1 MSRPNSENPASA
13 FDDTLEDI
21 LELLEEDSQHF
32 IYLTGAAGTGKTTLI
47 ERVKDECLLKKMV
60 VAPTG
65 VAALNIGGS
74 TINSAFRIGF
84 DTFPVIQESKDP
96 RFKKLLKNLELLIID
111 EISMVRAP
119 MLDAISETLQIHRN
133 SSKPF
138 GGIHVLAC
146 GDLFQLPPVVKENEE
161 SAIFERYGSVY
172 FFSADNFQAIEKP
185 LFFEL
190 VSSFRQ
196 QDDQEFYNLLNNVR
210 LGKNLESSINM
221 INKTC
226 HNPEFDTESSLI
238 ITSRKYRAEQIND
251 EMLSLIDGHVTVA
264 KSKEQGELNEND
276 LPAPRELR
284 LKEDAKV
291 MFIKNDPDGR
301 WVNGTI
307 GVVIDCADKNKKV
320 IKVKVGKEIFKV
332 KREEWNK
339 VRYVY
344 DEYNDEMEEEIVSS
358 FKQFPLKLGWA
369 VTIHK
374 AQGLTLDSCSVD
386 LGEGAFAT
394 GQAYV
399 ALSRCK
405 TLNSLNLYRELKVRD
420 ALVDPDIQDFH
431 AEHFGWHYNK

>member
-1 MSRPNSENPASA
+1 MSRLNSENHVSA
-13 FDDTLEDI
+13 FENTLDDI
-21 LELLEEDSQHF
+21 LELLDEDTQHF

-161 SAIFERYGSVY
+161 TAIFERYESVY
-172 FFSADNFQAIEKP
+172 FFSADNFKAIKKP
-185 LFFEL
+185 SFFEL
-190 VSSFRQ
+190 ESSFRQ
-196 QDDQEFYNLLNNVR
+196 QDDKEFYDLLNNVR
-210 LGKNLESSINM
+210 LGQNLEASIKK
-221 INKTC
+221 INQTC
-226 HNPEFDTESSLI
+226 HNPEFNTESSLI
-238 ITSRKYRAEQIND
+238 ITSRKYRAEQINE
-251 EMLSLIDGHVTVA
+251 EMLNLIDGPATAA

-284 LKEDAKV
+284 VKEGAKV

-307 GVVIDCADKNKKV
+307 GVVIDCSDKNKKV
-320 IKVKVGKEIFKV
+320 IKVKVGTEVHKV

-344 DEYNDEMEEEIVSS
+344 DEFNDEMEEEVVSS

-374 AQGLTLDSCSVD
+374 AQGLTLESCSVD
-386 LGEGAFAT
+386 LGDGAFAT

-405 TLNSLNLYRELKVRD
+405 TLDSLNLYRELKVRD

-431 AEHFGWHYNK
+431 AEHFG

>member
-1 MSRPNSENPASA
+1 MSQSNSENPASA
-13 FDDTLEDI
+13 FDNTLEDI
-21 LELLEEDSQHF
+21 LELLEEDTQHF

-84 DTFPVIQESKDP
+84 DTFPMIQESKDP

-161 SAIFERYGSVY
+161 TAIFERYESVY
-172 FFSADNFQAIEKP
+172 FFSADNFQAIESP
-185 LFFEL
+185 SFFEL

-196 QDDQEFYNLLNNVR
+196 QDDKEFYDLLNNVR
-210 LGKNLESSINM
+210 LGQNLEESIKT
-221 INKTC
+221 INQTC

-238 ITSRKYRAEQIND
+238 ITSRKYRAEQINE
-251 EMLSLIDGHVTVA
+251 EMLNLIDGPATAA

-284 LKEDAKV
+284 VKEDAKV

-307 GVVIDCADKNKKV
+307 GVVIDCSDKNKKV
-320 IKVKVGKEIFKV
+320 IKVKVGKEVFKV

-344 DEYNDEMEEEIVSS
+344 DEFNDEMEEEVVSS

-374 AQGLTLDSCSVD
+374 AQGLTLESCSVD
-386 LGEGAFAT
+386 LGDGAFAT

-405 TLNSLNLYRELKVRD
+405 TLDSLNLYRELKVRD

-431 AEHFGWHYNK
+431 AEHFG

>member
-1 MSRPNSENPASA
+1 MSSSNSENPVSA
-13 FDDTLEDI
+13 FDNTLENI
-21 LELLEEDSQHF
+21 LKLLEEDAQHF

-84 DTFPVIQESKDP
+84 DTFPLIQESKDP

-161 SAIFERYGSVY
+161 TAIFERYESVY
-172 FFSADNFQAIEKP
+172 FFSADNFQAIKNP
-185 LFFEL
+185 SFFEL
-190 VSSFRQ
+190 TSSFRQ
-196 QDDQEFYNLLNNVR
+196 QDDKDFYDLLNNVR
-210 LGKNLESSINM
+210 LGKNLETSIKK
-221 INKTC
+221 INTNC

-238 ITSRKYRAEQIND
+238 ITSRKYRAEQINE
-251 EMLSLIDGHVTVA
+251 EMLNLIDGPATAA

-276 LPAPRELR
+276 LPAPRELCV
-284 LKEDAKV
+284 KEDAKV

-307 GVVIDCADKNKKV
+307 GVVIDCSDKNKKV
-320 IKVKVGKEIFKV
+320 IKVKVDKEVFKV

-344 DEYNDEMEEEIVSS
+344 DEYNDEMEEEVVSS

-386 LGEGAFAT
+386 LGDGAFAT

-405 TLNSLNLYRELKVRD
+405 TLDSLNLYRELKVQD

-431 AEHFGWHYNK
+431 AEHFG

>member
-1 MSRPNSENPASA
+1 MSRSNSENPASA
-13 FDDTLEDI
+13 FDNTLEDI
-21 LELLEEDSQHF
+21 LELLEEDTQHF

-161 SAIFERYGSVY
+161 TAIFERYESVY
-172 FFSADNFQAIEKP
+172 FFSADNFQAIDNP
-185 LFFEL
+185 SFFEL

-196 QDDQEFYNLLNNVR
+196 QDDKEFYDLLNNVR
-210 LGKNLESSINM
+210 LGQNLEESIKT
-221 INKTC
+221 INQTC

-238 ITSRKYRAEQIND
+238 ITSRKYRAEQINE
-251 EMLSLIDGHVTVA
+251 EMLNLIDGPATAA

-284 LKEDAKV
+284 VKEDAKV

-307 GVVIDCADKNKKV
+307 GVVIDCSDKNKKV
-320 IKVKVGKEIFKV
+320 IKVKVGKEVFKV

-344 DEYNDEMEEEIVSS
+344 DEFNDEMEEEVVSS

-374 AQGLTLDSCSVD
+374 AQGLTLESCSVD
-386 LGEGAFAT
+386 LGDGAFAT

-405 TLNSLNLYRELKVRD
+405 TLDSLNLYRELKVRD

-431 AEHFGWHYNK
+431 AEHFG

>member
-1 MSRPNSENPASA
+1 MTSSKLINSESS
-13 FDDTLEDI
+13 FDLVLDQVLRLI
-21 LELLEEDSQHF
+21 VEEDSQQF
-32 IYLTGAAGTGKTTLI
+32 IYITGAAGTGKTTLI
-47 ERVKDECLLKKMV
+47 ERVKDECSLKKMV

-96 RFKKLLKNLELLIID
+96 RFKKLLKNLELLVID

-119 MLDAISETLQIHRN
+119 MLDAISETLKIHRN
-133 SSKPF
+133 STKPF
-138 GGIHVLAC
+138 GGIHLLAC
-146 GDLFQLPPVVKENEE
+146 GDLFQLNPVVKDHEE
-161 SAIFERYGSVY
+161 GSIFEIYDSIY
-172 FFSADNFQAIEKP
+172 FFSAHSFQAMNSPIY
-185 LFFEL
+185 FEL
-190 VSSFRQ
+190 SNSFRQ
-196 QDDQEFYNLLNNVR
+196 KDDHQFYDLLNDIR
-210 LGKNLESSINM
+210 LGKNLEESIRT
-221 INKTC
+221 INDVC
-226 HNPEFDTESSLI
+226 FNPEFETESSLI
-238 ITSRKYRAEQIND
+238 ITSRKYRAEQINE
-251 EMLSLIDGHVTVA
+251 EMLDQIEGSVTCI
-264 KSKEQGELNEND
+264 KSKEQGEFNEND

-284 LKEDAKV
+284 IKEDAKV
-291 MFIKNDPDGR
+291 MFIKNDSEGR
-301 WVNGTI
+301 WVNGTV
-307 GVVIDCADKNKKV
+307 GVVINCLDKNKKI
-320 IKVKVGKEIFKV
+320 IKVKVGSDIFKV

-344 DEYNDEMEEEIVSS
+344 DDYNDEMEEEIVSS

-374 AQGLTLDSCSVD
+374 AQGLTLESCSVD

-405 TLNSLNLYRELKVRD
+405 TLESLNLYRELKIRD

-431 AEHFGWHYNK
+431 EKFF

>member
-1 MSRPNSENPASA
+1 MSQSNSENPASA
-13 FDDTLEDI
+13 FNNTLEDI
-21 LELLEEDSQHF
+21 LELLEEDTQHF

-47 ERVKDECLLKKMV
+47 ERVKDECLLKKMI

-161 SAIFERYGSVY
+161 TAIFERYESVY
-172 FFSADNFQAIEKP
+172 FFSADNFQAIESP
-185 LFFEL
+185 SFFEL

-196 QDDQEFYNLLNNVR
+196 QDDKEFYDLLNNVR
-210 LGKNLESSINM
+210 LGQNLEEYIKTINQ
-221 INKTC
+221 TC

-238 ITSRKYRAEQIND
+238 ITSRKFRAEQINE
-251 EMLSLIDGHVTVA
+251 EMLNLIDGPATAA

-284 LKEDAKV
+284 VKEDYKV
-291 MFIKNDPDGR
+291 IFIKNDPDGR

-307 GVVIDCADKNKKV
+307 GLVIDCSDKNKKV
-320 IKVKVGKEIFKV
+320 IKVKVGKEVFKV

-339 VRYVY
+339 VRYIY
-344 DEYNDEMEEEIVSS
+344 DEFNDEMEEEVVSS

-374 AQGLTLDSCSVD
+374 AQGLTLESCSVD
-386 LGEGAFAT
+386 LGDGAFAT

-405 TLNSLNLYRELKVRD
+405 TLDSLNLYRELKVRD

-431 AEHFGWHYNK
+431 AEHFG

>member
-1 MSRPNSENPASA
+1 MSQSNSENPASA
-13 FDDTLEDI
+13 FDNTLEDI
-21 LELLEEDSQHF
+21 LELLEEDTQHF

-47 ERVKDECLLKKMV
+47 ERVKDGCLLKKMV

-84 DTFPVIQESKDP
+84 DTFPIIQESKDP

-161 SAIFERYGSVY
+161 TAIFERYESVY
-172 FFSADNFQAIEKP
+172 FFSADNFQAIDNP
-185 LFFEL
+185 SFFEL

-196 QDDQEFYNLLNNVR
+196 QDDKEFYDLLNNVR
-210 LGKNLESSINM
+210 LGQNLEESIKT
-221 INKTC
+221 INQAC

-238 ITSRKYRAEQIND
+238 ITSRKYRAEQINE
-251 EMLSLIDGHVTVA
+251 EMLNLIDGPATAA

-284 LKEDAKV
+284 VKEDAKV

-307 GVVIDCADKNKKV
+307 GVVIDCSDKNKKV
-320 IKVKVGKEIFKV
+320 IKVKVGKEVFKV

-339 VRYVY
+339 VRYIY
-344 DEYNDEMEEEIVSS
+344 DEFNDEMEEEVVSS

-386 LGEGAFAT
+386 LGDGAFAT

-405 TLNSLNLYRELKVRD
+405 TLDSLNLYRELKVRD
-420 ALVDPDIQDFH
+420 ALVDPDIKAFH
-431 AEHFGWHYNK
+431 QNSFN

>member
-1 MSRPNSENPASA
+1 MNRPNSENPGSA

-21 LELLEEDSQHF
+21 LELLEEDTQHF

-47 ERVKDECLLKKMV
+47 ERVKDESLLKKMV

-172 FFSADNFQAIEKP
+172 FFSADNFKAIEKP
-185 LFFEL
+185 IFFEL

-196 QDDQEFYNLLNNVR
+196 QDDKEFYNLLNNVR

-251 EMLSLIDGHVTVA
+251 EMLNRIDGPTTAV

-284 LKEDAKV
+284 VKEDAKV

-307 GVVIDCADKNKKV
+307 GVVIDCSDKNKKV
-320 IKVKVGKEIFKV
+320 IKVKVDKEVFKV

-344 DEYNDEMEEEIVSS
+344 DEYNDEMEEEVVSS

-386 LGEGAFAT
+386 FGEGAFAT

-405 TLNSLNLYRELKVRD
+405 TLDSLNLYRELKVQD

-431 AEHFGWHYNK
+431 AEHFG

>member
-1 MSRPNSENPASA
+1 MNRPNSENPGSA

-21 LELLEEDSQHF
+21 LELLEEDTQHF

-47 ERVKDECLLKKMV
+47 ERVKDESLLKKMV

-172 FFSADNFQAIEKP
+172 FFSADNFKAIEKP
-185 LFFEL
+185 IFFEL
-190 VSSFRQ
+190 VTSFRQ
-196 QDDQEFYNLLNNVR
+196 QDDKEFYNLLNNVR

-251 EMLSLIDGHVTVA
+251 EMLSRIDGPSTAA

-284 LKEDAKV
+284 VKEDAKV

-307 GVVIDCADKNKKV
+307 GVVIDCSDKNKKV
-320 IKVKVGKEIFKV
+320 IKVKVGKEVFKV

-344 DEYNDEMEEEIVSS
+344 DEYNDEMEEEVVSS

-405 TLNSLNLYRELKVRD
+405 TLDSLNLYRELKVQD

-431 AEHFGWHYNK
+431 AAHFG

>member
-1 MSRPNSENPASA
+1 MSRSNSENTASA
-13 FDDTLEDI
+13 FNNTLEDI
-21 LELLEEDSQHF
+21 LELLEEDTQHF

-161 SAIFERYGSVY
+161 TAIFERYESVY
-172 FFSADNFQAIEKP
+172 FFSADNFQAIESP
-185 LFFEL
+185 SFFEL

-196 QDDQEFYNLLNNVR
+196 QDDKEFYDLLNNVR
-210 LGKNLESSINM
+210 LGQNLEESIKT
-221 INKTC
+221 INQTC

-238 ITSRKYRAEQIND
+238 ITSRKYRAEQINE
-251 EMLSLIDGHVTVA
+251 EMLNLIDGPATAA

-284 LKEDAKV
+284 VKEDAKV

-307 GVVIDCADKNKKV
+307 GLVIDCSDKNKKV
-320 IKVKVGKEIFKV
+320 IKVKVGKEVFKV

-344 DEYNDEMEEEIVSS
+344 DEFNDEMEEEVVSS

-369 VTIHK
+369 VTIHN
-374 AQGLTLDSCSVD
+374 AQV
-386 LGEGAFAT
+386 
-394 GQAYV
+394 
-399 ALSRCK
+399 
-405 TLNSLNLYRELKVRD
+405 
-420 ALVDPDIQDFH
+420 
-431 AEHFGWHYNK
+431 

>member
-1 MSRPNSENPASA
+1 MTSSKLINSESS
-13 FDDTLEDI
+13 FDLVLDQVLR
-21 LELLEEDSQHF
+21 LVVEEDSQQF
-32 IYLTGAAGTGKTTLI
+32 IYITGAAGTGKTTLI

-96 RFKKLLKNLELLIID
+96 RFKKLLKNLELLVID

-119 MLDAISETLQIHRN
+119 MLDAISETLKIHRN
-133 SSKPF
+133 STKPF
-138 GGIHVLAC
+138 GGIHLLAC
-146 GDLFQLPPVVKENEE
+146 GDLFQLPPVVKDHEE
-161 SAIFERYGSVY
+161 GSIFERYDSIY
-172 FFSADNFQAIEKP
+172 FFSAHSFQAMNSPIY
-185 LFFEL
+185 FEL
-190 VSSFRQ
+190 SNSFRQ
-196 QDDQEFYNLLNNVR
+196 KDDHQFYDLLNDIR
-210 LGKNLESSINM
+210 LGKNLEESIRT
-221 INKTC
+221 INDVC
-226 HNPEFDTESSLI
+226 FNPEFETESSLI
-238 ITSRKYRAEQIND
+238 ITSRKYRAEQINE
-251 EMLSLIDGHVTVA
+251 EMLDQIEGSVTCI
-264 KSKEQGELNEND
+264 KSKEQGEFNEND

-284 LKEDAKV
+284 IKEDAKV
-291 MFIKNDPDGR
+291 MFIKNDSEGR
-301 WVNGTI
+301 WVNGTV
-307 GVVIDCADKNKKV
+307 GVVINCLDKNKKI
-320 IKVKVGKEIFKV
+320 IKVKVGSDIFKV

-344 DEYNDEMEEEIVSS
+344 DDYNDEMEEEIVSS

-374 AQGLTLDSCSVD
+374 AQGLTLESCSVD

-405 TLNSLNLYRELKVRD
+405 TLESLNLYRELKIRD

-431 AEHFGWHYNK
+431 EKFF

>member
-1 MSRPNSENPASA
+1 MNRPNSENPGPA

-21 LELLEEDSQHF
+21 LELLEEETQHF

-47 ERVKDECLLKKMV
+47 ERVKDESLLKKMV

-172 FFSADNFQAIEKP
+172 FFSADNFKAIEKP
-185 LFFEL
+185 IFFEL

-196 QDDQEFYNLLNNVR
+196 QDDKEFYNLLNNVR

-251 EMLSLIDGHVTVA
+251 EMLSRIDGPMTAA

-284 LKEDAKV
+284 VKEDAKV

-307 GVVIDCADKNKKV
+307 GVVIDCSDKNKKV
-320 IKVKVGKEIFKV
+320 IKVKVDKEVFKV

-344 DEYNDEMEEEIVSS
+344 DEYNDEMEEEVVSS

-405 TLNSLNLYRELKVRD
+405 TLDSLNLYRELKVQD

-431 AEHFGWHYNK
+431 AEHFG

>member
-1 MSRPNSENPASA
+1 MNRPNSENPGSA

-21 LELLEEDSQHF
+21 LELLEEDTQHF

-47 ERVKDECLLKKMV
+47 ERVKDESLLKKMV

-172 FFSADNFQAIEKP
+172 FFSADNFKAIEKP
-185 LFFEL
+185 IFFEL

-196 QDDQEFYNLLNNVR
+196 QDDKEFYNLLNNVR

-251 EMLSLIDGHVTVA
+251 EMLSRIDGPTTAA

-284 LKEDAKV
+284 VKEDAKV

-307 GVVIDCADKNKKV
+307 GVVIDCSDKNKKV
-320 IKVKVGKEIFKV
+320 IKVKVDKEVFKV

-344 DEYNDEMEEEIVSS
+344 DEYNDEMEEEVVSS

-405 TLNSLNLYRELKVRD
+405 TLDSLNLYRELKVQD

-431 AEHFGWHYNK
+431 AEHFG

>member
-1 MSRPNSENPASA
+1 MNRPNSENPGPA

-21 LELLEEDSQHF
+21 LELLEGDTQHF

-47 ERVKDECLLKKMV
+47 ERVKDESLLKKMV

-172 FFSADNFQAIEKP
+172 FFSADNFKAIEKP
-185 LFFEL
+185 IFFEL

-196 QDDQEFYNLLNNVR
+196 QDDKEFYNLLNNVR

-251 EMLSLIDGHVTVA
+251 EMLSRIDGPMTAA

-284 LKEDAKV
+284 VKEDAKV

-307 GVVIDCADKNKKV
+307 GVVIDCSDKNKKV
-320 IKVKVGKEIFKV
+320 IKVKVDKEVFKV

-344 DEYNDEMEEEIVSS
+344 DEYNDEMEEEVISS

-405 TLNSLNLYRELKVRD
+405 TLDSLNLYRELKVQD

-431 AEHFGWHYNK
+431 AEHFG

>member
-1 MSRPNSENPASA
+1 MSRSNSENPASA
-13 FDDTLEDI
+13 FDNTLEDI
-21 LELLEEDSQHF
+21 LELLEEDTQHF

-161 SAIFERYGSVY
+161 TAIFERYESVY
-172 FFSADNFQAIEKP
+172 FFSADNFQAIDNP
-185 LFFEL
+185 SFFEL

-196 QDDQEFYNLLNNVR
+196 QDDKEFYDLLNNVR
-210 LGKNLESSINM
+210 LGQNLEESIKT
-221 INKTC
+221 INQTC

-238 ITSRKYRAEQIND
+238 ITSRKYRAEQINE
-251 EMLSLIDGHVTVA
+251 EMLNLIDGPATAA

-284 LKEDAKV
+284 VKEDAKV

-307 GVVIDCADKNKKV
+307 GVVIDCSDKNKKV
-320 IKVKVGKEIFKV
+320 IKVKVGKEVFKV

-344 DEYNDEMEEEIVSS
+344 DEFNDEMEEEVVSS

-374 AQGLTLDSCSVD
+374 AQGLTLESCYVD
-386 LGEGAFAT
+386 LGDGAFAT

-405 TLNSLNLYRELKVRD
+405 TLDSLNLYRELKVRD

-431 AEHFGWHYNK
+431 AEHFG

>member
-1 MSRPNSENPASA
+1 MASSKLTNSESS
-13 FDDTLEDI
+13 FDLVLDQVLR
-21 LELLEEDSQHF
+21 LVVEEDSQQF
-32 IYLTGAAGTGKTTLI
+32 IYITGAAGTGKTTLI

-96 RFKKLLKNLELLIID
+96 RFKKLLKNLELLVID

-119 MLDAISETLQIHRN
+119 MLDAISETLKIHRN
-133 SSKPF
+133 STKPF
-138 GGIHVLAC
+138 GGIHLLAC
-146 GDLFQLPPVVKENEE
+146 GDLFQLPPVVKDHEE
-161 SAIFERYGSVY
+161 GSIFEIYDSIY
-172 FFSADNFQAIEKP
+172 FFSAHSFQAMNSPIY
-185 LFFEL
+185 FEL
-190 VSSFRQ
+190 SNSFRQ
-196 QDDQEFYNLLNNVR
+196 KDDHQFYDLLNDIR
-210 LGKNLESSINM
+210 LGKNLEESIRT
-221 INKTC
+221 INDVC
-226 HNPEFDTESSLI
+226 FNPEFEAESSLI
-238 ITSRKYRAEQIND
+238 ITSRKYRAEQINE
-251 EMLSLIDGHVTVA
+251 EMLDQIEGSVTCV
-264 KSKEQGELNEND
+264 KSKEQGEFNEND

-284 LKEDAKV
+284 IKEDAKV
-291 MFIKNDPDGR
+291 MFIKNDSEGR
-301 WVNGTI
+301 WVNGTV
-307 GVVIDCADKNKKV
+307 GVVINCSDKNKKI
-320 IKVKVGKEIFKV
+320 IKVRVGSDIFKV

-344 DEYNDEMEEEIVSS
+344 DDYNDEMEEEIVSS

-374 AQGLTLDSCSVD
+374 AQGLTLESCSVD

-405 TLNSLNLYRELKVRD
+405 TLESLNLYRELKIRD

-431 AEHFGWHYNK
+431 EKFF

>member
-1 MSRPNSENPASA
+1 MSPSNSENPASA

-21 LELLEEDSQHF
+21 LELLEEDTQHF

-161 SAIFERYGSVY
+161 TAIFERYQSVY
-172 FFSADNFQAIEKP
+172 FFSADNFQAIDNP
-185 LFFEL
+185 SFFEL

-196 QDDQEFYNLLNNVR
+196 QDDKEFYDLLNNVR
-210 LGKNLESSINM
+210 LGQNLKESIKTINQ
-221 INKTC
+221 TC

-238 ITSRKYRAEQIND
+238 ITSRKYRAEQINE
-251 EMLSLIDGHVTVA
+251 EMLNLIDGPATAA

-284 LKEDAKV
+284 VKEDAKV

-307 GVVIDCADKNKKV
+307 GVVVDCSDESKKV
-320 IKVKVGKEIFKV
+320 IKVKVGKEVFKV

-344 DEYNDEMEEEIVSS
+344 DEFNDEMEEEIVSS

-374 AQGLTLDSCSVD
+374 AQGLTLESCSVD
-386 LGEGAFAT
+386 LGDGAFAT

-405 TLNSLNLYRELKVRD
+405 TLDSLNLYRELKVRD

-431 AEHFGWHYNK
+431 AEHFG

>member
-1 MSRPNSENPASA
+1 MNRPNSENPVSA
-13 FDDTLEDI
+13 FDNTLEDI
-21 LELLEEDSQHF
+21 MELLEEDTQHF

-47 ERVKDECLLKKMV
+47 ERVKDESLLKKMV

-84 DTFPVIQESKDP
+84 DTFPIIQESKDP

-185 LFFEL
+185 IFFEL
-190 VSSFRQ
+190 VTSFRQ
-196 QDDQEFYNLLNNVR
+196 QDDKEFYHLLNNVR

-251 EMLSLIDGHVTVA
+251 EMLSRIDGPTTAA

-284 LKEDAKV
+284 VKEDAKV
-291 MFIKNDPDGR
+291 MFIKNDPEGR

-307 GVVIDCADKNKKV
+307 GVVIDCSDKNKKV
-320 IKVKVGKEIFKV
+320 IKVKVDKEVFKV

-344 DEYNDEMEEEIVSS
+344 DEYNDEMEEEVVSS

-405 TLNSLNLYRELKVRD
+405 TLDSLNLYRELKVQD

-431 AEHFGWHYNK
+431 AEHFG

>member
-1 MSRPNSENPASA
+1 MNRPNSENPGSA

-21 LELLEEDSQHF
+21 LELLEEDTQHF

-47 ERVKDECLLKKMV
+47 ERVKNESLLKKMV

-84 DTFPVIQESKDP
+84 DTFPIIQESKDP

-172 FFSADNFQAIEKP
+172 FFSADNFKAIEKP
-185 LFFEL
+185 IFFEL

-196 QDDQEFYNLLNNVR
+196 QDDKEFYNLLNNVR

-251 EMLSLIDGHVTVA
+251 EMLSRIDGPMTAA

-284 LKEDAKV
+284 VKEDAKV

-307 GVVIDCADKNKKV
+307 GVVIDCSDKNKKV
-320 IKVKVGKEIFKV
+320 IKVKVGKEVFKV

-344 DEYNDEMEEEIVSS
+344 DEYNDEMEEEVVSS

-405 TLNSLNLYRELKVRD
+405 TLDSLNLYRELKVQD

-431 AEHFGWHYNK
+431 AEHFG

>member
-1 MSRPNSENPASA
+1 MNRPNSENPGST

-21 LELLEEDSQHF
+21 LELLEENTQHF

-47 ERVKDECLLKKMV
+47 ERVKDESLLKKMV

-172 FFSADNFQAIEKP
+172 FFSADNFKAIEKP
-185 LFFEL
+185 IFFEL

-196 QDDQEFYNLLNNVR
+196 QDDKEFYNLLNNVR

-251 EMLSLIDGHVTVA
+251 EMLSRIDGPSTAA

-284 LKEDAKV
+284 VKEDAKV

-307 GVVIDCADKNKKV
+307 GVVIDCSDKNKKV
-320 IKVKVGKEIFKV
+320 IKVKVGKEVFKV

-344 DEYNDEMEEEIVSS
+344 DEYNDEMEEEVVSS

-405 TLNSLNLYRELKVRD
+405 TLDSLNLYRELKVQD

-431 AEHFGWHYNK
+431 AEHFG

>member
-1 MSRPNSENPASA
+1 MSGSASSLA
-13 FDDTLEDI
+13 FEDALKSVLKHLEDS
-21 LELLEEDSQHF
+21 SQHF

-47 ERVKDECLLKKMV
+47 ERVKEECSLKKMV

-84 DTFPVIQESKDP
+84 DSFPLIQESKDP

-161 SAIFERYGSVY
+161 SSIFERYGSVY

-196 QDDQEFYNLLNNVR
+196 QDDKEFYNLLNNVR
-210 LGKNLESSINM
+210 LGKNLESSISM

-251 EMLSLIDGHVTVA
+251 EMLNRIDGPTTVV

-284 LKEDAKV
+284 VKADAKV
-291 MFIKNDPDGR
+291 MFIKNDPEGR

-307 GVVIDCADKNKKV
+307 GVVIDCSDKNKKV
-320 IKVKVGKEIFKV
+320 IKVKVGKECI
-332 KREEWNK
+332 
-339 VRYVY
+339 
-344 DEYNDEMEEEIVSS
+344 
-358 FKQFPLKLGWA
+358 
-369 VTIHK
+369 
-374 AQGLTLDSCSVD
+374 
-386 LGEGAFAT
+386 
-394 GQAYV
+394 
-399 ALSRCK
+399 
-405 TLNSLNLYRELKVRD
+405 
-420 ALVDPDIQDFH
+420 
-431 AEHFGWHYNK
+431 

>member
-1 MSRPNSENPASA
+1 
-13 FDDTLEDI
+13 
-21 LELLEEDSQHF
+21 
-32 IYLTGAAGTGKTTLI
+32 
-47 ERVKDECLLKKMV
+47 
-60 VAPTG
+60 
-65 VAALNIGGS
+65 
-74 TINSAFRIGF
+74 
-84 DTFPVIQESKDP
+84 
-96 RFKKLLKNLELLIID
+96 
-111 EISMVRAP
+111 
-119 MLDAISETLQIHRN
+119 
-133 SSKPF
+133 
-138 GGIHVLAC
+138 
-146 GDLFQLPPVVKENEE
+146 
-161 SAIFERYGSVY
+161 
-172 FFSADNFQAIEKP
+172 
-185 LFFEL
+185 
-190 VSSFRQ
+190 
-196 QDDQEFYNLLNNVR
+196 
-210 LGKNLESSINM
+210 
-221 INKTC
+221 
-226 HNPEFDTESSLI
+226 
-238 ITSRKYRAEQIND
+238 
-251 EMLSLIDGHVTVA
+251 
-264 KSKEQGELNEND
+264 
-276 LPAPRELR
+276 
-284 LKEDAKV
+284 

>member
-1 MSRPNSENPASA
+1 MNRSNSENPGSA
-13 FDDTLEDI
+13 FDDMLEDI
-21 LELLEEDSQHF
+21 LELLEEDTQHF

-47 ERVKDECLLKKMV
+47 ERVKDESLLKKMV

-84 DTFPVIQESKDP
+84 DTFPIIQESKDP

-185 LFFEL
+185 IFFEL
-190 VSSFRQ
+190 VTSFRQ
-196 QDDQEFYNLLNNVR
+196 QDDKEFYHLLNNVR

-251 EMLSLIDGHVTVA
+251 EMLSRIDGPMTAA

-284 LKEDAKV
+284 VKEDAKV

-307 GVVIDCADKNKKV
+307 GVVIDCSDKNKKV
-320 IKVKVGKEIFKV
+320 IKVKVDKEVFKV

-344 DEYNDEMEEEIVSS
+344 DEYNDEMEEEVVSS

-405 TLNSLNLYRELKVRD
+405 TLDSLNLYRELKVQD

-431 AEHFGWHYNK
+431 AEHFG